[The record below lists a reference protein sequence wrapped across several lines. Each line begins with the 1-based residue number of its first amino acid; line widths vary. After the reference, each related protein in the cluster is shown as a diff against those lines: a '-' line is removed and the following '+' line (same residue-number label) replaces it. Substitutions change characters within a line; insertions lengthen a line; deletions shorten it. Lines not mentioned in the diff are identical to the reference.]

1 MRLRVRAQPKGGSR
15 MTDVDYDKIAADA
28 GLERVG
34 ARPPLG
40 AYLAE
45 LWERRHFAYTL
56 ARFRIQATMSENR
69 LGLGWIVLRPIFT
82 AIIFG
87 TIFGFIMPAGSR
99 PENFIPFLVVGVFT
113 FEFFSKSFSAGAK
126 AITSNASLVRSLSFP
141 RMLLPLASVLQ
152 QVFELIPIIGVM
164 ALIVAITGEPITW
177 NWLLVP
183 VVFAV
188 MTMFNLGVSLISA
201 RLTVHLRDVTQIIP
215 LLTRILFYS
224 SGIFYSLEQVLK
236 PPKPEWLLTVAE
248 LNPIYIF
255 LKLVRAQMV
264 TGNTASTLDWAVV
277 TGAAFVILV
286 IGVVFFWRAEER
298 YGRD

>member
-1 MRLRVRAQPKGGSR
+1 
-15 MTDVDYDKIAADA
+15 MTDTDFDKIAMDA

-34 ARPPLG
+34 ARPPLS

-87 TIFGFIMPAGSR
+87 TIFGLVMPAGSR
-99 PENFIPFLVVGVFT
+99 PENFVPFLVVGVFT
-113 FEFFSKSFSAGAK
+113 FEYFSKSFSAGAK
-126 AITSNASLVRSLSFP
+126 SITSNKSLVRSLNFP
-141 RMLLPLASVLQ
+141 RMLLPVAAVLQ
-152 QVFELIPIIGVM
+152 QMFELIPIVGVM
-164 ALIVAITGEPITW
+164 ALIVAVTGEPITW
-177 NWLLVP
+177 WWLLVP
-183 VVFAV
+183 VVFAI
-188 MTMFNLGVSLISA
+188 MTLFNVGVALISA
-201 RLTVHLRDVTQIIP
+201 RLTVHVRDMTQIIP

-224 SGIFYSLEQVLK
+224 SGIFYSLDKVLASK
-236 PPKPEWLLTVAE
+236 PDWLLTLAN
-248 LNPIYIF
+248 LNPINIF

-264 TGNTASTLDWAVV
+264 TGNEATALNWLVV
-277 TGAAFVILV
+277 IGASIVLLV
-286 IGVVFFWRAEER
+286 IGVIFFWRAEER

>member
-1 MRLRVRAQPKGGSR
+1 
-15 MTDVDYDKIAADA
+15 MTDTDYEKLATDA

-34 ARPPLG
+34 ARAPLG
-40 AYLAE
+40 AYLKE

-69 LGLGWIVLRPIFT
+69 LGLGWIVIRPIFT

-87 TIFGFIMPAGSR
+87 TIFGVIMSSESR
-99 PENFIPFLVVGVFT
+99 PDNFVPFLVVGVFI

-126 AITSNASLVRSLSFP
+126 SITSNASLVRSLNFP
-141 RMLLPLASVLQ
+141 RMLLPIAAVIQ
-152 QVFELIPIIGVM
+152 QVFELVPIIAVM
-164 ALIVAITGEPITW
+164 TLIIVGFGEPITW
-177 NWLLVP
+177 AWLLVP
-183 VVFAV
+183 VILAL
-188 MTMFNLGVSLISA
+188 MTMFNLGIALISA

-236 PPKPEWLLTVAE
+236 DKPPWLLKLVE
-248 LNPIYIF
+248 LNPIHDFIT
-255 LKLVRAQMV
+255 LVRAQMV
-264 TGNTASTLDWAVV
+264 TGNEASPLMWWV
-277 TGAAFVILV
+277 V
-286 IGVVFFWRAEER
+286 IGSSLSMLIIGVIFFWRAEER

>member
-1 MRLRVRAQPKGGSR
+1 MRLRARARYRGGR
-15 MTDVDYDKIAADA
+15 RVTDTDYEKLATDA

-34 ARPPLG
+34 ARAPLG
-40 AYLAE
+40 AYLKE

-69 LGLGWIVLRPIFT
+69 LGLGWIVIRPIFT

-87 TIFGFIMPAGSR
+87 TIFGVIMSSESR
-99 PENFIPFLVVGVFT
+99 PDNFVPFLVVGVFI

-126 AITSNASLVRSLSFP
+126 SITSNASLVRSLNFP
-141 RMLLPLASVLQ
+141 RMLLPIAAVIQ
-152 QVFELIPIIGVM
+152 QVFELVPIIAVM
-164 ALIVAITGEPITW
+164 TLIIVGFGEPITW
-177 NWLLVP
+177 AWLLVP
-183 VVFAV
+183 VILAL
-188 MTMFNLGVSLISA
+188 MTMFNLGIALISA

-236 PPKPEWLLTVAE
+236 DKPPWLLKLVE
-248 LNPIYIF
+248 LNPIHDFIT
-255 LKLVRAQMV
+255 LVRAQMV
-264 TGNTASTLDWAVV
+264 TGNEASPLMWWV
-277 TGAAFVILV
+277 V
-286 IGVVFFWRAEER
+286 IGSSLSMLIIGVIFFWRAEER

>member
-1 MRLRVRAQPKGGSR
+1 

-34 ARPPLG
+34 ARAPLG
-40 AYLAE
+40 EYLKE

-56 ARFRIQATMSENR
+56 ARFRIQASMSENR

-87 TIFGFIMPAGSR
+87 TIFGLVMPAGSR

-113 FEFFSKSFSAGAK
+113 FEFFANSFSKGAK
-126 AITSNASLVRSLSFP
+126 AITSNTSLVRSLNFP
-141 RMLLPLASVLQ
+141 RMLLPLAAVMQ
-152 QVFELIPIIGVM
+152 QVFELIPIVGVM

-177 NWLLVP
+177 SWLLVP
-183 VVFAV
+183 VVFAI
-188 MTMFNLGVSLISA
+188 MTLFNMGVALISA

-224 SGIFYSLEQVLK
+224 SGIFYSLDKVLASK
-236 PPKPEWLLTVAE
+236 PDWLLTLAN
-248 LNPIYIF
+248 LNPINIF

-264 TGNTASTLDWAVV
+264 TGNEATAVNWLV
-277 TGAAFVILV
+277 V
-286 IGVVFFWRAEER
+286 IGASIVLVVVGVIFFWRAEER

>member
-1 MRLRVRAQPKGGSR
+1 MRRCTRLRGARLVKNI
-15 MTDVDYDKIAADA
+15 DYEKIAADA

-34 ARPPLG
+34 ARPPLR

-56 ARFRIQATMSENR
+56 AGYRIRATMSENR
-69 LGLGWIVLRPIFT
+69 LGLGWIVIRPIFT

-87 TIFGFIMPAGSR
+87 TIFGVVMPEGSR

-113 FEFFSKSFSAGAK
+113 FEFFAKSFSAGAK
-126 AITSNASLVRSLSFP
+126 AITSNASLVRSLNFP
-141 RMLLPLASVLQ
+141 RMLLPLASVMQ
-152 QVFELIPIIGVM
+152 QVFELIPIIAVM
-164 ALIVAITGEPITW
+164 ALIVAVTGEPVTW
-177 NWLLVP
+177 SWLLVP
-183 VVFAV
+183 VVFAI
-188 MTMFNLGVSLISA
+188 MTTFNLGVALVSA

-224 SGIFYSLEQVLK
+224 SGIFYSLDKVLK
-236 PPKPEWLLTVAE
+236 DKPDWMLTLADA
-248 LNPIYIF
+248 NPIAIF

-264 TGNTASTLDWAVV
+264 TGNYSSHLDWLVVAV
-277 TGAAFVILV
+277 AAIVLLV